1 MVQSR
6 TIGYTNIGEWVD
18 VTSNSIALAFLESVD
33 PEPTDAAGDRQP
45 GASSS
50 SSSSLAVEAPKGF
63 KAPPAGQS
71 DLFRDWKELQP
82 SDPIYVEAISAT
94 PVYQPAAPKSPAL
107 FEIRSEKNCKELD

>member
-6 TIGYTNIGEWVD
+6 TIGYTNIGVWVD
-18 VTSNSIALAFLESVD
+18 ITSNSTALAYLGNIG

-63 KAPPAGQS
+63 KAPPADQPG
-71 DLFRDWKELQP
+71 LFKDWKELQP
-82 SDPIYVEAISAT
+82 FDPIDVEAIPAT

-107 FEIRSEKNCKELD
+107 GNH

>member
-1 MVQSR
+1 MLWFKVAPSGIR
-6 TIGYTNIGEWVD
+6 TVAYGVD
-18 VTSNSIALAFLESVD
+18 VTSNSTALAYLENID

-71 DLFRDWKELQP
+71 GLFKDWKELQP
-82 SDPIYVEAISAT
+82 FDPTDVEATPVT
-94 PVYQPAAPKSPAL
+94 PVYQPAAPKTPAQIGDL
-107 FEIRSEKNCKELD
+107 